1 MRFLRL
7 CLALMVVFLPSML
20 RAEVAA
26 RFDLAGPRVDITVT
40 RNGVTLPITAVP
52 NLQPGDQLWL
62 HPDLP
67 ATQSVHYLLIAA
79 FLRGTTNPP
88 PDEWFTRI
96 ETWNRKVRQEGATVT
111 VPTGAQQAILFLAPE
126 TGGDFSTL
134 RSAVKGRPG
143 VFVRASQDL
152 DAGSFEQ
159 ARIEKYLDSMKRVP
173 PNDAAALE
181 QHSNFLARTLNL
193 RPNEACF
200 KQPLDQQYDCL
211 TRTGTQT
218 LLGDEHGQSIVA
230 ALSSGSNVDLIHA
243 ASYTSLGG
251 GGLYSA
257 YVGAVVDLVRVLNN
271 LHTAHYQYIPAL
283 ALPVDQSLNLRLNT
297 PPSFNN
303 PKSVIVIG
311 LPSIQTALLPPLRP
325 AEPDHTS
332 CLLDPSLALPIEGA
346 PLVFSTGFAHDL
358 ILHLNSPQ
366 PAGKPQ
372 DLPLKADA
380 FSGGLRV
387 NPDAKPRHELPSPE
401 PAPQPSSKSKKPAPP
416 PAEPSRLLTGTIR
429 GFWGFDAFTGPT
441 LPLEQLPGG
450 DWRIL
455 TSDHTPDNL
464 IAGKPNQLQLMSSGT
479 ACIQSIAL
487 EPGDTH
493 VQWKLAPDPA
503 SNTPGNILPVNVTL
517 NLQHS
522 ASPGSIRLSIQQ
534 FGSATPDK
542 VGTRTFAEPA
552 RIDSLVLHAED
563 DSVALTGTSLDQVQS
578 VKRGDLVYLPV
589 ESSRSDDAR
598 TLELKLS
605 DNVKPPRFKVG
616 EKLSAQVHL
625 QDGRNIPA
633 ETFVLP
639 PRPSITLLSRRVTSA
654 PATPIVLGSEQDLPL
669 GAQLLFFLKSKEKF
683 SRAEKI
689 EIASVDGAL
698 NTSLSIQAGS
708 LILQDQHTILATFDP
723 LKLFGASTF
732 GPFRLRAVAPDGTPG
747 EWISLATIVRLP
759 TLTDLR
765 CPTSPESTCMLSGSG
780 LYLID
785 GVDNDL
791 HFAAPTRVPEGFVEP
806 ALAIPHPHGPNFYL
820 TLRDDSTSI
829 NTVTMSAK
837 RMLPSTESAPV
848 TAPLDPTPPKN

>member
-1 MRFLRL
+1 MRLLRP
-7 CLALMVVFLPSML
+7 CFALLLVFLPSML
-20 RAEVAA
+20 RAQNTA

-40 RNGVTLPITAVP
+40 RHGVTLPITAVP

-88 PDEWFTRI
+88 PDDWFTRI
-96 ETWNRKVRQEGATVT
+96 ETWNRKVRQEGAVVT
-111 VPTGAQQAILFLAPE
+111 VPADAQQAILFLAPE

-143 VFVRASQDL
+143 IFVRASQDL

-159 ARIEKYLDSMKRVP
+159 ARIEKYLESMKRVP
-173 PNDAAALE
+173 PNDATALE

-193 RPNEACF
+193 RPNEGCF

-211 TRTGTQT
+211 IRTGTQT

-230 ALSSGSNVDLIHA
+230 ALSTGSNVDLINA

-251 GGLYSA
+251 GGMYSA

-283 ALPVDQSLNLRLNT
+283 ALPVDRSLNLRLNT

-311 LPSIQTALLPPLRP
+311 MPSIQAATLPPLRP

-332 CLLDPSLALPIEGA
+332 CLLDKSMVLPIEGA

-358 ILHLNSPQ
+358 ILHLNTPQ
-366 PAGKPQ
+366 PTGKPQ
-372 DLPLKADA
+372 NLALEADA
-380 FSGGLRV
+380 FSGGLRL
-387 NPDAKPRHELPSPE
+387 NPNAPTRHELPSNE
-401 PAPQPSSKSKKPAPP
+401 PAPQIAPKSKKA
-416 PAEPSRLLTGTIR
+416 AVAAAQTSRIITGTIR
-429 GFWGFDAFTGPT
+429 GFWGFDPFTGPT
-441 LPLEQLPGG
+441 LPLQQLPGG
-450 DWRIL
+450 DWRIVA
-455 TSDHTPDNL
+455 DAKTPDNL
-464 IAGKPNQLQLMSSGT
+464 IAGKPNQLQLMSTGT
-479 ACIQSIAL
+479 ACIQSISL
-487 EPGDTH
+487 EPGNTP
-493 VQWKLAPDPA
+493 VNWKLAPDSA
-503 SNTPGNILPVNVTL
+503 GNTPGNILPVNVTL
-517 NLQHS
+517 NLQPS

-534 FGSATPDK
+534 FGSPTPDQ
-542 VGTRTFAEPA
+542 VGTRTFSEPA
-552 RIDSLVLHAED
+552 RIDSLVLHADD

-578 VKRGDLVYLPV
+578 VSRGDLVYLPI
-589 ESSRSDDAR
+589 ESSRSGDGH

-605 DNVKPPRFKVG
+605 ANAKPPKFKVG

-625 QDGRNIPA
+625 QDGRNVPA
-633 ETFVLP
+633 EAFVLP
-639 PRPSITLLSRRVTSA
+639 PRPSITLLSRRVTA
-654 PATPIVLGSEQDLPL
+654 GPATPIVMGSEQDLPL
-669 GAQLLFFLKSKEKF
+669 GAHLLFFLKSKEKF

-689 EIASVDGAL
+689 EIASADGAL
-698 NTSLSIQAGS
+698 STSLFIAAGS
-708 LILQDQHTILATFDP
+708 LILQDQHTVLATFDP

-759 TLTDLR
+759 TLTELR
-765 CPTSPESTCMLSGSG
+765 CPASAEATCMLSGSA

-785 GVDNDL
+785 GVANDSD
-791 HFAAPTRVPEGFVEP
+791 FTAPTRVPEGFVEP
-806 ALAIPHPHGPNFYL
+806 ALAIPHPRGPNFYL

-829 NTVTMSAK
+829 NTVTMQVK
-837 RMLPSTESAPV
+837 RSLPGSEPPSPDTNAP
-848 TAPLDPTPPKN
+848 TSPSR

>member
-1 MRFLRL
+1 MWFVRL
-7 CLALMVVFLPSML
+7 CFALLVVFLPSML
-20 RAEVAA
+20 RAQAAA

-52 NLQPGDQLWL
+52 NLQPGDKLWL

-67 ATQSVHYLLIAA
+67 TTQSVHYLLIAA

-88 PDEWFTRI
+88 PDEWFTRV
-96 ETWNRKVRQEGATVT
+96 ETWNRKVREEGANVT
-111 VPTGAQQAILFLAPE
+111 VPAGAQQAILFLAPE

-200 KQPLDQQYDCL
+200 KESLDQQYDCL

-218 LLGDEHGQSIVA
+218 LLGDEHGQSIVD

-283 ALPVDQSLNLRLNT
+283 ALPVNQSLNLRLNT

-311 LPSIQTALLPPLRP
+311 LPSIQTATLPPLRP
-325 AEPDHTS
+325 ADPDHTS
-332 CLLDPSLALPIEGA
+332 CLLDPSLVLPIEGA

-366 PAGKPQ
+366 TAGKPQ
-372 DLPLKADA
+372 NLALEADA
-380 FSGGLRV
+380 YSGGLRL
-387 NPDAKPRHELPSPE
+387 NPTARVRHELPSADS
-401 PAPQPSSKSKKPAPP
+401 APQPTSKSKKPAPTTG
-416 PAEPSRLLTGTIR
+416 EPSRIITGTIR
-429 GFWGFDAFTGPT
+429 GFWGFDSFTGPT
-441 LPLEQLPGG
+441 VPLEQIPGG

-455 TSDHTPDNL
+455 PSAHTPENL

-479 ACIQSIAL
+479 ACIQSISL
-487 EPGDTH
+487 EPGSTP
-493 VQWKLAPDPA
+493 VAWKLAPDQA
-503 SNTPGNILPVNVTL
+503 DNTPGNIPPVNVTL

-534 FGSATPDK
+534 FGSPTPDQ

-552 RIDSLVLHAED
+552 RIDSLVLHADD

-589 ESSRSDDAR
+589 ESSRSDDGR

-605 DNVKPPRFKVG
+605 ATVKPPRLKVG
-616 EKLSAQVHL
+616 EKFSAQVQL
-625 QDGRNIPA
+625 QDGRNIPS

-639 PRPSITLLSRRVTSA
+639 PRPSITLLSRRITSA

-669 GAQLLFFLKSKEKF
+669 SAQLLFFLKSKEKF

-698 NTSLSIQAGS
+698 NTSLSISAGS
-708 LILQDQHTILATFDP
+708 LILQDQHTVLANFDP

-747 EWISLATIVRLP
+747 EWIPLATIVRLP

-765 CPTSPESTCMLSGSG
+765 CPASPEGTCMLSGSG

-785 GVDNDL
+785 GVANDPD
-791 HFAAPTRVPEGFVEP
+791 FADPTRVPEGFVQP
-806 ALAIPHPHGPNFYL
+806 ALGIPHPHGPNFYL
-820 TLRDDSTSI
+820 TLRDDSTAI
-829 NTVTMSAK
+829 NTVTMPAK
-837 RMLPSTESAPV
+837 RFLPGSEPAPSLVSAP
-848 TAPLDPTPPKN
+848 PTSPTF